1 MSSRKSAP
9 IVALHAVSFATPDG
23 RDLLTDIDIAFG
35 HDRAGLVGG
44 NGIGKSTLLRLI
56 AGELTPRSGT
66 VERSGRIGT
75 LRQSVQVDDRAPV
88 ADLLGVAEA
97 LGRLE
102 RLDEGRGSLDD
113 AAEAD
118 WTLESRLAI
127 ALADVGLAG
136 LDPARRLASLSG
148 GERTRVAL
156 AALLLDDPDLLL
168 LDEPTNN
175 LDADGRAAIAR
186 VLAGW
191 KKGAIVVS
199 HDRALLRGMD
209 RIVELSGLGARA
221 YGGGYDLYAE
231 RKAAERATA
240 ARDLDVARH
249 DAEATARRLQA
260 TQERQSRRAAQ
271 GSRTGARGDQ
281 PKLLLD
287 ARRERSERTGAAI
300 GRLAGK
306 QRAAATDAVTEAEA
320 AVERTATLAL
330 ALPSTGLPAGKTVLA
345 TEAAGFAH
353 PGQPPVF
360 SDIDFAMTG
369 PERVALTGGNGT
381 GKTTFLALAGGATA
395 PTAGTVHRPAR
406 SVMLDQG
413 VAILDPAATILDNFR
428 RLNPEAGINHAHAM
442 LARFLFRNTDAL
454 KPVAVLSGGE
464 MLRAGLACVLGGG
477 QPPSLLILDEP
488 TNHLDLASIAAVETA
503 LGDFDGAL
511 LVASHD
517 EDFLEA
523 IGVERRLVFPLSGPC

>member
-23 RDLLTDIDIAFG
+23 RDLFTDIDIAFG

-102 RLDEGRGSLDD
+102 RLAEGRGSLDD

-127 ALADVGLAG
+127 ALANVGLAG

-231 RKAAERATA
+231 RKAA
-240 ARDLDVARH
+240 
-249 DAEATARRLQA
+249 
-260 TQERQSRRAAQ
+260 
-271 GSRTGARGDQ
+271 
-281 PKLLLD
+281 
-287 ARRERSERTGAAI
+287 
-300 GRLAGK
+300 
-306 QRAAATDAVTEAEA
+306 
-320 AVERTATLAL
+320 
-330 ALPSTGLPAGKTVLA
+330 
-345 TEAAGFAH
+345 
-353 PGQPPVF
+353 
-360 SDIDFAMTG
+360 
-369 PERVALTGGNGT
+369 
-381 GKTTFLALAGGATA
+381 
-395 PTAGTVHRPAR
+395 
-406 SVMLDQG
+406 
-413 VAILDPAATILDNFR
+413 
-428 RLNPEAGINHAHAM
+428 
-442 LARFLFRNTDAL
+442 
-454 KPVAVLSGGE
+454 
-464 MLRAGLACVLGGG
+464 
-477 QPPSLLILDEP
+477 
-488 TNHLDLASIAAVETA
+488 
-503 LGDFDGAL
+503 
-511 LVASHD
+511 
-517 EDFLEA
+517 
-523 IGVERRLVFPLSGPC
+523 